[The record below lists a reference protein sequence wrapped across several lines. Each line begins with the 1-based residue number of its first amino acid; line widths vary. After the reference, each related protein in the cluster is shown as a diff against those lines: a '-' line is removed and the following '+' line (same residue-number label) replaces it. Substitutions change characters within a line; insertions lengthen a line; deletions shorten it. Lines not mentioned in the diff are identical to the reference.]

1 MMYFMFIFIL
11 IIMLKD
17 EVVLKDYKGELPSH
31 VR

>member
-1 MMYFMFIFIL
+1 MMYFIFIL